1 MVLDV
6 SSAAVE
12 LLLLYFGFGL
22 LLLSMGA
29 HWFVEGAISLSVRL
43 NISKILIGS
52 VIMSLATTSPELLV
66 SLVSVYQGQEQ
77 IALGNIFGSYIANI
91 GLVLGVSGIIRPIVV
106 SYLVWHKQIPFL
118 VGALVLLISLSLGA
132 YVAHWGAGLLMVGFC
147 IWTAWLIR
155 HASSTDVAIDLPKP
169 ESVFRTVCWF
179 IAGVLLMQ
187 AGAVVLVSSAE
198 GMAIHFGVSPYV
210 IGVSI
215 VAIGTSLPEL
225 AAGIYSAI
233 KGEYEL
239 VLGNIIG
246 ANILLITL
254 VLPMVMFTSRTPIEL
269 SGVWGDYWFMAIS
282 SILLWI
288 FSTRFDRSWT
298 VNRFEASAL
307 LLVFAAY
314 QFFSY
319 R

>member
-1 MVLDV
+1 MLDISSV
-6 SSAAVE
+6 SFE

-22 LLLSMGA
+22 ILLSLGA

-52 VIMSLATTSPELLV
+52 IIMSLATTSPELLV
-66 SLVSVYQGQEQ
+66 SLVSVYQGQDQ
-77 IALGNIFGSYIANI
+77 IAIGNIFGSYIANI
-91 GLVLGVSGIIRPIVV
+91 GLVLGISGMIRPITV
-106 SYLVWHKQIPFL
+106 SYVIWHRQIPFL
-118 VGALVLLISLSLGA
+118 VGGLVLLISLSLGSYIA
-132 YVAHWGAGLLMVGFC
+132 TWGAVLLLLGFL
-147 IWTAWLIR
+147 IWAGWLIK
-155 HASSTDVAIDLPKP
+155 HAGREDVAINLPRP
-169 ESVFRTVCWF
+169 ESVLMTIGWF

-187 AGAVVLVSSAE
+187 AGAVVLVSAAE
-198 GMAIHFGVSPYV
+198 GLAISMGVSPYV

-239 VLGNIIG
+239 ILGNIIG
-246 ANILLITL
+246 ANILLITF
-254 VLPMVMFTSRTPIEL
+254 VLPMVILSSSAPMVL
-269 SGVWGDYWFMAIS
+269 SGAWGDYWFMTIS

-288 FSTRFDRSWT
+288 FSTCFDRSWKI
-298 VNRFEASAL
+298 NRYEACSL
-307 LLVFAAY
+307 IMIFIAY
-314 QFFSY
+314 QLFSY